1 MSTALEILLYYF
13 YRLPLI
19 LTFIV
24 LSSFKGMTT
33 ILSGAPTHHLFV
45 CGLSQLQVQEA
56 NLIKNL
62 VRN

>member
-1 MSTALEILLYYF
+1 MSTALEILLYF

-33 ILSGAPTHHLFV
+33 ILLGTPTRNLFV

-56 NLIKNL
+56 NLIKDL